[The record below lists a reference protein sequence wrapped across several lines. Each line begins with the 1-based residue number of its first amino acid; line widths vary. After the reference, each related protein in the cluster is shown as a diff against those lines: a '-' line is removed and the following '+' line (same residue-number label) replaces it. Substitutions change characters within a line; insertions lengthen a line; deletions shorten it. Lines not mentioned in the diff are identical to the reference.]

1 MERKIDESQKIS
13 IGYEKHEICYSDIRI
28 IDSYLIKLIQSLG
41 IEERCTNYNDTWEN
55 TKYLFFKEAAEGET
69 NPLFWESVENFSKII
84 KEYTK

>member
-13 IGYEKHEICYSDIRI
+13 IGYEKHEICYTDIRFI
-28 IDSYLIKLIQSLG
+28 ASYLIQIIQGLG

-55 TKYLFFKEAAEGET
+55 TKYLFFKEAVEGET
-69 NPLFWESVENFSKII
+69 NHLFWESVENFSKTI